1 VRGYRKE
8 PRYECLT
15 DRAYSSGCAGYRQR
29 LAGYEQR
36 LQKRS
41 TRLVRIMHS
50 TTESGAPI
58 TSGPGSMVT
67 TKIMPAGLLGVVMV
81 LLVSSHAAALGRDEL
96 LKSCEAVLS
105 VANPEN
111 SQSIEIPA
119 AGLPCWYYMAA
130 VQDMST
136 IVDQNG
142 QHLLGVCAPST
153 TSLLDYVRTFV
164 RNEKSNTA
172 SAGKNV
178 AAQELTA
185 LLKAFPCH

>member
-1 VRGYRKE
+1 
-8 PRYECLT
+8 
-15 DRAYSSGCAGYRQR
+15 
-29 LAGYEQR
+29 
-36 LQKRS
+36 
-41 TRLVRIMHS
+41 
-50 TTESGAPI
+50 
-58 TSGPGSMVT
+58 
-67 TKIMPAGLLGVVMV
+67 
-81 LLVSSHAAALGRDEL
+81 
-96 LKSCEAVLS
+96 
-105 VANPEN
+105 
-111 SQSIEIPA
+111 
-119 AGLPCWYYMAA
+119 MAA

>member
-1 VRGYRKE
+1 
-8 PRYECLT
+8 
-15 DRAYSSGCAGYRQR
+15 
-29 LAGYEQR
+29 
-36 LQKRS
+36 
-41 TRLVRIMHS
+41 
-50 TTESGAPI
+50 
-58 TSGPGSMVT
+58 MVT

-81 LLVSSHAAALGRDEL
+81 LLEPSHAAALSQDDL

-105 VANPEN
+105 VANPDN

-153 TSLLDYVRTFV
+153 TSLLDYVRAFV
-164 RNEKSNTA
+164 RNEKSNPA
-172 SAGKNV
+172 SAGTKA

-185 LLKAFPCH
+185 LLKAFPCR